1 MTPGLLQDGFAKAA
15 ELDIPAFLNVMAR
28 ELRKVANEE
37 LDNQIRLGNNVFTT
51 AVDGKAAN
59 SRAAIAQA
67 RRLVRINFPLSA
79 VDLALAVMKR
89 ELERKIRSTTEQRTG
104 TLVNSVRIFY
114 GGNDKAT
121 KEVSEVSDIPTFV
134 PGDFVCLYAAA
145 DYAGFANYR
154 VADKNNGR
162 GFVGSAAKRIR
173 SIIRQKKTSAGL
185 SIYAQH
191 SKRIA
196 NLIGGEAAKLKY
208 GVPVVYIKFK
218 RQEYRRT
225 T

>member
-15 ELDIPAFLNVMAR
+15 EIDIPGFLNIMAR
-28 ELRKVANEE
+28 ELRRVANEE
-37 LDNQIRLGNNVFTT
+37 LDNQIRLDNNVFTT
-51 AVDGKAAN
+51 TVDFKPVN
-59 SRAAIAQA
+59 SRSAISRAM
-67 RRLVRINFPLSA
+67 RSVRINFPLSA
-79 VDLALAVMKR
+79 VELALAVMKR
-89 ELERKIRSTTEQRTG
+89 ELERKIRSKTEQRTG
-104 TLVNSVRIFY
+104 NLVNSVRIWY
-114 GGNDKAT
+114 GGNDKST
-121 KEVSEVSDIPTFV
+121 REVSNVREIEKFV
-134 PGDFVCLYAAA
+134 PGDFVILYAAA
-145 DYAGFANYR
+145 DYAAYANYR
-154 VADKNNGR
+154 VAAKNQGR

-196 NLIGGEAAKLKY
+196 NLIGGGAAKLKY
-208 GVPVVYIKFK
+208 GVPVIYIKFK